1 MSDQDDSEKTEEP
14 TQKKLDDARTKG
26 QVATSREVNH
36 WIMFV
41 AMAVFLLG
49 LAPPLANDIS
59 LAMIGFL
66 ESPHS
71 VEITAKS
78 LPIILA
84 AALADV
90 AMAIAPTAAL
100 FIVAAF
106 LAGVLQNG
114 MLFSPESIKPSLEKI
129 SPLAGIKRMFSM
141 KSIAEFAKGILKLII
156 VGSIAAAVVMPEMA
170 AVETLSG
177 MAAGDLIGR
186 LATVAVKLLLA
197 VLAVMTAI
205 AVADLLYQ
213 TWEHQKQNRMSR
225 HDMKEEYKQTDGDPM
240 IKQRLRQIRA
250 ERSRKRMIAEVP
262 KADVIITNPTHFAV
276 ALKYD
281 QMAMS
286 APTVIAKGADTAAF
300 RIREVAR
307 ENGVPIVENPP
318 LARAIYASVDL
329 DQEIPEEH
337 YKAVAEVINYVWKA
351 KGKRPAR

>member
-1 MSDQDDSEKTEEP
+1 
-14 TQKKLDDARTKG
+14 
-26 QVATSREVNH
+26 
-36 WIMFV
+36 
-41 AMAVFLLG
+41 
-49 LAPPLANDIS
+49 
-59 LAMIGFL
+59 
-66 ESPHS
+66 
-71 VEITAKS
+71 
-78 LPIILA
+78 
-84 AALADV
+84 
-90 AMAIAPTAAL
+90 
-100 FIVAAF
+100 
-106 LAGVLQNG
+106 

-177 MAAGDLIGR
+177 MAAGDLIER

-213 TWEHQKQNRMSR
+213 KWEHQKQNRMSR